1 MKRNYIFL
9 FCAATLFSLGAC
21 EMSDELSGDKEE
33 KAGTGTLELNVAT
46 KTPSALTRTVD
57 AAAADF
63 PVTIT
68 NSEDK
73 VVASYAKATDLPS
86 SIKLTVGDYTVAA
99 HTPGDLIRTMS
110 APYYGGSVDLPITKD
125 VTTERTVTCTMQ
137 NSRIE
142 VNYDPTFLDNFTSWT
157 VTVNDGGENAPSFD
171 EKNTDPAPVY
181 LLFGDKVATV
191 NVDIKA
197 VTIKDETVS
206 ASFALTKA
214 DATEGY
220 DNVEN
225 GTYFVG
231 GDAIIITLKPTEM
244 LEGSVSGLNYSAQIV
259 FGETEENVVI
269 VVDDVPLVADD
280 EEEGG
285 DDENAIVISEPNG
298 TTYLTN
304 GLTWVGDENIAKD
317 SDGNVITDAEGK
329 TTYNYPT
336 DVLIR
341 MESEHGLKNVYVLVE
356 SDNSDFVYATSLMG
370 LTTAPGLDLAS
381 SEASSLAELFD
392 LPQVGQTTYDFTLKT
407 TIFDLLAANPGYN
420 GTHKFILKAV
430 DSKNNVSTA
439 TLVINITV
447 PTVASGES
455 SIDNTEEGGE

>member
-1 MKRNYIFL
+1 MCMKRNYIFL

-33 KAGTGTLELNVAT
+33 KVGTGTLELNVAT

-73 VVASYAKATDLPS
+73 VVASYTKATDLPS

-142 VNYDPTFLDNFTSWT
+142 VNYDPTFLENFTSWT

-280 EEEGG
+280 EEEGEDG
-285 DDENAIVISEPNG
+285 NEDDNPTGAPKLTCDAFTSGVTFSYSGKNFPSATDVVISAPKGIASLKVVIEGGNPGFTAAVEDLNFIG
-298 TTYLTN
+298 EGREL
-304 GLTWVGDENIAKD
+304 VGDTELGESLVMNMP
-317 SDGNVITDAEGK
+317 SDGDTNYTFPIAGFYSMMNIYGPTVDADSTDESGK
-329 TTYNYPT
+329 S
-336 DVLIR
+336 V
-341 MESEHGLKNVYVLVE
+341 GLN
-356 SDNSDFVYATSLMG
+356 N
-370 LTTAPGLDLAS
+370 
-381 SEASSLAELFD
+381 
-392 LPQVGQTTYDFTLKT
+392 
-407 TIFDLLAANPGYN
+407 AA
-420 GTHKFILKAV
+420 
-430 DSKNNVSTA
+430 DSKNSHVFKMLVTDKEGQTA
-439 TLVINITV
+439 SAELSVTITK
-447 PTVASGES
+447 
-455 SIDNTEEGGE
+455 